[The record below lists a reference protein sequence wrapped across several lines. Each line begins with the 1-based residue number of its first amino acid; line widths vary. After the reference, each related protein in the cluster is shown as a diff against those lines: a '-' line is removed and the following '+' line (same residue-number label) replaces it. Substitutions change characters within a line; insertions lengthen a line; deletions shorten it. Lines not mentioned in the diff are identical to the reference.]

1 MPEFIGGESEYSV
14 CKIVYVKTHQVAN
27 PLEVP
32 FSDSIHYMLV
42 RAALLVQLG
51 DGGEVGIGESAIYGG
66 PASIVDTMVHDELAP
81 RILGENPTKPE

>member
-1 MPEFIGGESEYSV
+1 M
-14 CKIVYVKTHQVAN
+14 CKIAYVKTHQVAY

-81 RILGENPTKPE
+81 RILVENPAKPE